1 MPQKGIAAFELLAAT
16 LDLAATLPRDD
27 AYRIL
32 REAAEGTEEGELRD
46 WFVRNIAAMYDLT
59 PAA

>member
-1 MPQKGIAAFELLAAT
+1 MPEKELAAFELLAAT

-32 REAAEGTEEGELRD
+32 REAVEGTEEGELRD
-46 WFVRNIAAMYDLT
+46 WFVRNIAEMFDLT
-59 PAA
+59 PSA